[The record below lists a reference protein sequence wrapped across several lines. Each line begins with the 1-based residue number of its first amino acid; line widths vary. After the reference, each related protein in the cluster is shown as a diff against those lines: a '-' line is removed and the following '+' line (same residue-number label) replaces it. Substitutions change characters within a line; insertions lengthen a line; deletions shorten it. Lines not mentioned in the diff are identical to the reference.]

1 LVLLGWR
8 GKKKAASQALTHLN
22 ALIAVLALT
31 VGPARA
37 ATFNVTG
44 NFALAPLV
52 FGTNMCGATVCTADL
67 SGTIGI
73 NNGNVTTVNLTFSGT
88 EPNPFYGQP
97 QYQPV
102 FPNLP
107 FWNFTDSYIG
117 PLSIGTSKPLD
128 PTAWYL
134 FLVGST
140 CTKCLSVTDLTLIF
154 SAPNTGDLSNF
165 TGPISI
171 LSATEHTNTQI
182 CVNTSNCGQ
191 VFYTFILPTPLPAT
205 LPLFATGLG
214 VLGLLGWRRK
224 RKAAPLKA

>member
-1 LVLLGWR
+1 MVRTTFRKSKRSTLI
-8 GKKKAASQALTHLN
+8 AAH

-31 VGPARA
+31 VGHARA
-37 ATFNVTG
+37 DTFNVTAS
-44 NFALAPLV
+44 FTLAPLV
-52 FGTNMCGATVCTADL
+52 FGTNMCGTTVCTADL

-73 NNGNVTTVNLTFSGT
+73 NNGNVTTVNLAFSGT

-102 FPNLP
+102 LPNLP
-107 FWNFTDSYIG
+107 VWNFTDSYIG
-117 PLSIGTSKPLD
+117 PLSIFTSKPQD

-134 FLVGST
+134 FLVLGPGSS

-191 VFYTFILPTPLPAT
+191 VGYTFILQTPLPAT

-214 VLGLLGWRRK
+214 ALSLLGWRGK
-224 RKAAPLKA
+224 KKAIAA